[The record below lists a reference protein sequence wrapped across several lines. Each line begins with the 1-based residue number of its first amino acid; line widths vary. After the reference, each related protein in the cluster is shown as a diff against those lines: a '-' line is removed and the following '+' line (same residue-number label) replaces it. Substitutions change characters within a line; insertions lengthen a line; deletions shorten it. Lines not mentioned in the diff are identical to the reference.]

1 MTCVD
6 CSCLS
11 NDTSRLLSTAVA
23 SSSYALRMSAR
34 CRWAHHIVVLH
45 VNAHVSSAWDVLCS
59 GLDAPMCSSFHP
71 LYVSCAMFHMSFDV
85 FVCYASP
92 VQTAML
98 FSAGVTQLW
107 MGFVCCA
114 HVGGPNP
121 GLPGRCWPG

>member
-45 VNAHVSSAWDVLCS
+45 VNAHVSSAWDVLVQWAGRTNVLIVPPSVCI
-59 GLDAPMCSSFHP
+59 LC
-71 LYVSCAMFHMSFDV
+71 YVSHE
-85 FVCYASP
+85 
-92 VQTAML
+92 L
-98 FSAGVTQLW
+98 
-107 MGFVCCA
+107 
-114 HVGGPNP
+114 
-121 GLPGRCWPG
+121 